1 MGRKTKAG
9 KQRKDKFYR
18 LAKETGVAFEKLVKP
33 LYHERENRD
42 EITADRYID
51 QLREPIRKVITFQED
66 IRSDKC
72 KQTQISNRVDR
83 LDPTDRRMNLNSNV
97 RNTENSEL
105 HRYCQNMYNSN
116 INKSLIKKEL
126 HTWKADCVLNDGSPN
141 VGSAWIQDAFSQAQL
156 TLSALKLACEFLRE
170 GGWFITKVFRSKD
183 YQPLLW
189 VFQQLFKKVHSTKP
203 QASRSESAEIFVVC
217 QKLELHS
224 AITSYDSCISL
235 VLCNFPRASITH
247 WTNANHEPIVK
258 YTQGYIAPAKIDP
271 KFLDPKHIFSEVEPE
286 GKKTVSL
293 LKLQKGKKA
302 KAEGYTQGDYTL
314 FQTAKVTDFLQVK
327 HPLEVLSAVNEI
339 VFDEEKYSKHVKTTD
354 DIKECCKDVK
364 VLGKTELKSLLAW
377 HKTLRKEFIEVEN
390 EDASTQ
396 ENGETQEN
404 EEEKLDKMIEGIEE
418 EEKTRIKREKKK
430 VRELRRK
437 LQERMTLKNMLPG
450 DQGNLE
456 QDRTVFSLTNIKSK
470 QHLDGMENPDND
482 ETLEFED
489 DEEADENDE
498 LESDSASE
506 YSDNDDENGMDD
518 SEDDEE
524 LEFDSDNDEVELTR
538 DEDAGEKNPLLVDLQ
553 PEMTPSARA
562 NMWFEKQNTYARPLS
577 HVIIYAERFSND
589 CAKLKAK
596 AIPPTNHNRSK
607 QRDEP
612 IRIPSN
618 NLQLAQS
625 AGKIHA
631 YKDVFKDLENEADED
646 LEISQMVEEYK
657 KQGGKILGKNSETP
671 SAIKKKGTKRG
682 KKEEGKKMKKV
693 RIDEREGSDSDSD
706 SESESGRVAESA
718 EETSNKRK
726 KKEKVKKLN
735 GFEVVPAED
744 NGKAKTAAAK
754 YLKKLTPEGLALGH
768 KMAFSRKDRSDI
780 IDDGY
785 HRWTFNDEGLPDW
798 FVSEEAR
805 HYQKELPVTK
815 EMVAEYRARMR
826 EINARPIKKVA
837 EAKARKKRR
846 EMKALEKA
854 RKKAEAICDTVD
866 ISEKEK
872 MSQIQSL
879 YKKALLKGKPKEVK
893 YVVARKFNAAR
904 RMKRPPGI
912 KGRYKVVD
920 PRMKKDMR
928 SQKLKEKKSKKG
940 GKKRR

>member
-18 LAKETGVAFEKLVKP
+18 LAKETGYRSRSAFKLIQLNRKFSFLQTSRCLIDLCAAPGGWLQVASKFMPISNVIIGVDLVPIK
-33 LYHERENRD
+33 
-42 EITADRYID
+42 
-51 QLREPIRKVITFQED
+51 PIRKVITFQED

-72 KQTQISNRVDR
+72 KQ
-83 LDPTDRRMNLNSNV
+83 
-97 RNTENSEL
+97 
-105 HRYCQNMYNSN
+105 
-116 INKSLIKKEL
+116 LIKKEL

-217 QKLELHS
+217 Q
-224 AITSYDSCISL
+224 
-235 VLCNFPRASITH
+235 
-247 WTNANHEPIVK
+247 
-258 YTQGYIAPAKIDP
+258 GYIAPAKIDP
-271 KFLDPKHIFSEVEPE
+271 KFLDPKHIFREVEPE

-314 FQTAKVTDFLQVK
+314 FQTAKVTDFLQAK

-339 VFDEEKYSKHVKTTD
+339 VFDEEKYSKHVNTTD

-404 EEEKLDKMIEGIEE
+404 EEEKLDKMIEGLEE

-562 NMWFEKQNTYARPLS
+562 NMWFEK
-577 HVIIYAERFSND
+577 
-589 CAKLKAK
+589 
-596 AIPPTNHNRSK
+596 
-607 QRDEP
+607 
-612 IRIPSN
+612 
-618 NLQLAQS
+618 
-625 AGKIHA
+625 
-631 YKDVFKDLENEADED
+631 DVFKDLENEADED

-744 NGKAKTAAAK
+744 NAK

>member
-18 LAKETGVAFEKLVKP
+18 LAKETGYRSRSAFKLIQLNRKFSFLQTSRCLIDLCAAPGGWLQVASKFMPISNVIIGVDLVAIK
-33 LYHERENRD
+33 
-42 EITADRYID
+42 
-51 QLREPIRKVITFQED
+51 PIRKVITFQED

-72 KQTQISNRVDR
+72 KQ
-83 LDPTDRRMNLNSNV
+83 
-97 RNTENSEL
+97 
-105 HRYCQNMYNSN
+105 
-116 INKSLIKKEL
+116 LIKKEL

-217 QKLELHS
+217 QVLSL
-224 AITSYDSCISL
+224 L
-235 VLCNFPRASITH
+235 VL
-247 WTNANHEPIVK
+247 
-258 YTQGYIAPAKIDP
+258 
-271 KFLDPKHIFSEVEPE
+271 FSYFY
-286 GKKTVSL
+286 L
-293 LKLQKGKKA
+293 LIYSQKGKKA

-314 FQTAKVTDFLQVK
+314 FQTAKVTDFLQAK

-339 VFDEEKYSKHVKTTD
+339 VFDEEKYSKHVQTTN

-364 VLGKTELKSLLAW
+364 VLGKTEIKSLLAW

-390 EDASTQ
+390 EDAR
-396 ENGETQEN
+396 
-404 EEEKLDKMIEGIEE
+404 LVV
-418 EEKTRIKREKKK
+418 KKK
-430 VRELRRK
+430 L
-437 LQERMTLKNMLPG
+437 L
-450 DQGNLE
+450 
-456 QDRTVFSLTNIKSK
+456 FS
-470 QHLDGMENPDND
+470 HLDGMDNPDND

-538 DEDAGEKNPLLVDLQ
+538 DEDSGEKNPLLVDLQ

-562 NMWFEKQNTYARPLS
+562 NMWFE
-577 HVIIYAERFSND
+577 
-589 CAKLKAK
+589 
-596 AIPPTNHNRSK
+596 
-607 QRDEP
+607 
-612 IRIPSN
+612 
-618 NLQLAQS
+618 
-625 AGKIHA
+625 
-631 YKDVFKDLENEADED
+631 KDVFKDLENEADED

-657 KQGGKILGKNSETP
+657 KQGGKILGKNCETP
-671 SAIKKKGTKRG
+671 SAIGKKGTKRG

-693 RIDEREGSDSDSD
+693 GIDEREGSNSDSD

-718 EETSNKRK
+718 EETSKKRK

-744 NGKAKTAAAK
+744 NAK

-768 KMAFSRKDRSDI
+768 KMAFSRKNRRDI

-798 FVSEEAR
+798 FVSEEAM

-846 EMKALEKA
+846 VFEFST
-854 RKKAEAICDTVD
+854 D
-866 ISEKEK
+866 
-872 MSQIQSL
+872 SL
-879 YKKALLKGKPKEVK
+879 NVSTHLKFLFP
-893 YVVARKFNAAR
+893 AAR

-928 SQKLKEKKSKKG
+928 SQKLKEKKSKKA

>member
-1 MGRKTKAG
+1 MSRAMGRKTKAG

-18 LAKETGVAFEKLVKP
+18 LAKETGYRSRSAFKLIQLNRKFSFLQTSRCLIDLCAAPGGWLQVASKFMPISNVIIGVDLVAIK
-33 LYHERENRD
+33 
-42 EITADRYID
+42 
-51 QLREPIRKVITFQED
+51 PIRKVITFQED

-72 KQTQISNRVDR
+72 KQ
-83 LDPTDRRMNLNSNV
+83 
-97 RNTENSEL
+97 
-105 HRYCQNMYNSN
+105 
-116 INKSLIKKEL
+116 LIKKEL

-141 VGSAWIQDAFSQAQL
+141 VGSAWIHDAFSQAQL

-183 YQPLLW
+183 YQSLLW

-217 QKLELHS
+217 Q
-224 AITSYDSCISL
+224 
-235 VLCNFPRASITH
+235 
-247 WTNANHEPIVK
+247 
-258 YTQGYIAPAKIDP
+258 GYIAPAKIDP

-286 GKKTVSL
+286 DKKTVSL
-293 LKLQKGKKA
+293 LNLQKGKKA

-314 FQTAKVTDFLQVK
+314 FQTAKVTDFLQAK

-339 VFDEEKYSKHVKTTD
+339 VFDEEKYSKHVQTTN

-364 VLGKTELKSLLAW
+364 VLGKTEIKSLLAW

-404 EEEKLDKMIEGIEE
+404 EEEKLDKMIEGLEE

-437 LQERMTLKNMLPG
+437 LQERMTVKNMFPG
-450 DQGNLE
+450 EQGNLE

-470 QHLDGMENPDND
+470 QHLDGMDNPDNE

-506 YSDNDDENGMDD
+506 YSDNDDENGLDD
-518 SEDDEE
+518 SVDDEE
-524 LEFDSDNDEVELTR
+524 LEFDSDNDEVELTK
-538 DEDAGEKNPLLVDLQ
+538 DEDSGEKNPLLVDLQ

-562 NMWFEKQNTYARPLS
+562 NMWFE
-577 HVIIYAERFSND
+577 
-589 CAKLKAK
+589 
-596 AIPPTNHNRSK
+596 
-607 QRDEP
+607 
-612 IRIPSN
+612 
-618 NLQLAQS
+618 
-625 AGKIHA
+625 
-631 YKDVFKDLENEADED
+631 KDVFKDLENEADED

-657 KQGGKILGKNSETP
+657 KQGGKILGKNSETLSP
-671 SAIKKKGTKRG
+671 IGKKGTKRG

-718 EETSNKRK
+718 EETSKKRK
-726 KKEKVKKLN
+726 KKEKVKKLS

-744 NGKAKTAAAK
+744 NAK

-768 KMAFSRKDRSDI
+768 KMAFSRKNRRDI

-798 FVSEEAR
+798 FVSEEAM

-866 ISEKEK
+866 VSEKEK

-928 SQKLKEKKSKKG
+928 SQKLKEKKSKKA